1 MENGHQFQ
9 EVSKAKYDC
18 LLFDLDDT
26 LYPYSSGLSAQTAKN
41 IEEYML
47 QKLGM
52 EPAKLPEVNQS
63 LYKIYGTTMAGLRAI
78 GYDFD
83 YDDFHRFVHGRL
95 PYHLLKTDPVLRGI
109 LQSLPIRKVIF
120 TNADHSHAV
129 RALQRLGLE
138 DCFERIISFDTLN
151 PSNKINTLDVK
162 NGSEYK
168 PVSTGIFDFYEYVR
182 HPGPDV
188 ILPKTPV
195 VCKPFEDAFEKV
207 FEIANI
213 DPKRTLFFDDSTRNL
228 LTAKRVGLHTV
239 VVGTSVRTTGIDHA
253 LESIHNIREAFPE
266 LWEASEKHEIVKY
279 KVAIETS
286 VKA

>member
-9 EVSKAKYDC
+9 DVSNSKANYDC

-47 QKLGM
+47 QKLCM
-52 EPAKLPEVNQS
+52 NPVKLPEVNQS
-63 LYKIYGTTMAGLRAI
+63 LYKIYGTTMAGLKAI

-83 YDDFHRFVHGRL
+83 CDDFHRSVHGRL
-95 PYHLLKTDPVLRGI
+95 PYNWLKPDPVLKGI
-109 LQSLPIRKVIF
+109 LQSLPIRKIIF

-138 DCFERIISFDTLN
+138 DCFEIIISFDALN
-151 PSNKINTLDVK
+151 PSNKA
-162 NGSEYK
+162 SK
-168 PVSTGIFDFYEYVR
+168 PVSTEIFDFYEYVS
-182 HPGPDV
+182 HPDPDV
-188 ILPKTPV
+188 TLPKTPV

-207 FEIANI
+207 FEIADI

-228 LTAKRVGLHTV
+228 LTAKRLGLHTV
-239 VVGTSVRTTGIDHA
+239 VVGTSVRTTGVDHA

-266 LWEASEKHEIVKY
+266 LWEDSEKHEIVKY

-286 VKA
+286 VIA